1 MNINN
6 INNANNPIVPKR
18 PVEREQNVPAAK
30 AGQTERT
37 PESEETQEVTQV
49 PVSEETETATPERDT
64 FNISDEPKLIEEL
77 TAIVENMEESPR
89 EDAVTRARE
98 RVEGGYYNTRE
109 FMSGLAVNL
118 VNNERLID

>member
-6 INNANNPIVPKR
+6 INNVNKPIVPKR
-18 PVEREQNVPAAK
+18 PVDREQTVPAAK
-30 AGQTERT
+30 AGQTEIT
-37 PESEETQEVTQV
+37 SESEETQEVTQV
-49 PVSEETETATPERDT
+49 PVNEETEAATLNKDT
-64 FNISDEPKLIEEL
+64 FSISDDPRLVEEL
-77 TAIVENMEESPR
+77 TTIVENMEESPR
-89 EDAVTRARE
+89 EEAVTRARE

>member
-6 INNANNPIVPKR
+6 INNVNKSIVPKR
-18 PVEREQNVPAAK
+18 PVDKKQNVPSP
-30 AGQTERT
+30 GTGETEQS
-37 PESEETQEVTQV
+37 PGAEETLRV
-49 PVSEETETATPERDT
+49 PAGEETKSAAPERDT
-64 FNISDEPKLIEEL
+64 FNISDEPKLVEEL

-89 EDAVTRARE
+89 EDVVTRARE

-118 VNNERLID
+118 VNTERLID